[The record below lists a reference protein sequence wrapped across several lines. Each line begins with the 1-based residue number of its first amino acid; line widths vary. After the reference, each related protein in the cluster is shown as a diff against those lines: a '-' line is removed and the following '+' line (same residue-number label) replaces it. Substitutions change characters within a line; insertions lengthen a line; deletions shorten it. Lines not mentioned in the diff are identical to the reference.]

1 MKGAEKQAMK
11 RCSLWALA
19 AVCLILT
26 GCPDDNASRKPDPTK
41 GTVTGLVLCTDTGK
55 PARFASVM
63 LLPAYDAK
71 AAGTGPDKNQVDLD
85 ETGTTGLDG
94 KFKIEAVPP
103 GEYYAF
109 ATLDGYIDPT
119 LAVDENRLGSD
130 ASEREKLADEIE
142 QWKDHLVKLTVTA
155 QHISD
160 INVSIDRGAEIG
172 GSVSYDDSSP
182 AIGIRFAVLRK
193 TAKDRW
199 IKIGSNGGND
209 WPSEVASDG
218 RGRYNIPNL
227 PDGEY
232 KVCALLPVK
241 DEDASPQFCFG
252 GGFRIDK
259 AEAVKV
265 SAGETHGG
273 VDIVLPLDGLFTV
286 AGNISAGTDAHV
298 PQQATVHLLYA
309 DDRAIARQASMQK
322 DGSFS
327 FTWVPA
333 GAYIL
338 QITNAQDAAAA
349 GVTQSPASSNAA
361 NSTAADSTTADS
373 TAPNSTA
380 SGAGTQPQPMPG
392 VHKYMDKELPLT
404 VQSDMDDV
412 TVTLTEPPPPQQASQ

>member
-1 MKGAEKQAMK
+1 M
-11 RCSLWALA
+11 
-19 AVCLILT
+19 LT
-26 GCPDDNASRKPDPTK
+26 GCPDDNGPRKPDPTK

-160 INVSIDRGAEIG
+160 INVSIDRGAEID

-182 AIGIRFAVLRK
+182 AIGVHFAVLRK

-199 IKIGSNGGND
+199 IKLGSSGD
-209 WPSEVASDG
+209 TDQASDG
-218 RGRYNIPNL
+218 RGRYSIPNL
-227 PDGEY
+227 PEGEY

-286 AGNISAGTDAHV
+286 AGNVSAGTDAHA

-309 DDRAIARQASMQK
+309 DDRAIARQTPMQK

-327 FTWVPA
+327 FAWVPA

-349 GVTQSPASSNAA
+349 GAAQSPATSDAQ
-361 NSTAADSTTADS
+361 NSTTPDSTTA
-373 TAPNSTA
+373 NSTA
-380 SGAGTQPQPMPG
+380 SGAGTQPQPTVG

-412 TVTLTEPPPPQQASQ
+412 TVTLTEPPPPQQAAQQ